1 MFDFHH
7 MVNLLLTQVPVPP
20 LSPPPPSPSV
30 FFLQFC

>member
-7 MVNLLLTQVPVPP
+7 MVKLLLTQVPVPP
-20 LSPPPPSPSV
+20 LSSPLPLPF